1 MKKILLP
8 VMMIAIMALFVSCGN
23 TGQQEKKAD
32 YQKEINEQKEDN
44 TEYQKA
50 VAFINQTMKQI
61 KAAITC
67 EELEIAIEVFDNWDY
82 PEDIT
87 DMEEEKL
94 DQLCDQIEEL
104 YDQKEDELCDDDWY

>member
-8 VMMIAIMALFVSCGN
+8 VLMIATMVLFVSCGSA
-23 TGQQEKKAD
+23 GYRQGSAILEK
-32 YQKEINEQKEDN
+32 
-44 TEYQKA
+44 
-50 VAFINQTMKQI
+50 TMKQI
-61 KAAITC
+61 KAAKTC
-67 EELEIAIEVFDNWDY
+67 EELETAIEVFDDWDY